1 MVCVVSGPHA
11 EIAQEV
17 APATA
22 ALAVLPPGF
31 AAEEQRLQVL
41 RALLNLALG
50 LQDDF
55 AASAA
60 AVAAASVV
68 NKAPKGADLSRM
80 LLSKLF
86 KLTIGTDQQVSQFDQ
101 PTQKE

>member
-1 MVCVVSGPHA
+1 MVCVVSGLHA

-17 APATA
+17 APAAA

-31 AAEEQRLQVL
+31 AAEEQLQVL

-55 AASAA
+55 AACAA

-101 PTQKE
+101 STQKE